1 MKVLVEVSYNLN
13 EEPNEFKHISDINTR
28 TVYLWNNRRG
38 YLMQS
43 SPCQTFSPWQTF
55 SRLSIMDTKPDK
67 CFMEVWSDDKHD
79 ISDPPN
85 NTDDMWSESYKT
97 IDKTH
102 YVVEWHDKLNQLR
115 IIWNQSIAT
124 LKDNKI
130 ITQVMSEIT
139 NLDAGFPNYPTII
152 GL

>member
-13 EEPNEFKHISDINTR
+13 EEPDEFKHISDINTR

-38 YLMQS
+38 YLTDS
-43 SPCQTFSPWQTF
+43 SSCPWQTF
-55 SRLSIMDTKPDK
+55 SRLSIMDTKPDNS
-67 CFMEVWSDDKHD
+67 FMEVWSDDKHD
-79 ISDPPN
+79 ISDPPH

-102 YVVEWHDKLNQLR
+102 YTLEWHHKSNQLR
-115 IIWNQSIAT
+115 IIWSQSIAT

-130 ITQVMSEIT
+130 IAQVMSEIT

-152 GL
+152 G

>member
-1 MKVLVEVSYNLN
+1 MKVLVEVSYILN
-13 EEPNEFKHISDINTR
+13 EIPEEFKHISDVNSR

-38 YLMQS
+38 YLIDS
-43 SPCQTFSPWQTF
+43 SPWQTF
-55 SRLSIMDTKPDK
+55 SRLSIMDTKPDNS
-67 CFMEVWSDDKHD
+67 FMEVWSDDKHD

-85 NTDDMWSESYKT
+85 NTDDMWTESYKT

-102 YVVEWHDKLNQLR
+102 YKLEWHTKLNQLR
-115 IIWNQSIAT
+115 IIWHQSIST

-130 ITQVMSEIT
+130 IAQVMSEIT

-152 GL
+152 G